1 MARPF
6 DGSTSSPSRLG
17 SPHDSSRSD
26 SVKPST
32 ICFAQKLAASNA
44 FKALFSEGMALVE
57 ESASYLDGAG
67 RDESRPLRRAVA
79 MAYATESMRLTT
91 RLMQLASWLLLQ
103 RAVNEGD
110 MTPAQAA
117 SEKHKVR
124 LARQEVACASELFE
138 ELPARLRA
146 LSFRSMRLL
155 ARIIHLDQS
164 LCAAQAFES
173 RSAPS
178 PIASQVERLRMAF
191 ASHNIKIASH

>member
-1 MARPF
+1 LRPA
-6 DGSTSSPSRLG
+6 
-17 SPHDSSRSD
+17 
-26 SVKPST
+26 T
-32 ICFAQKLAASNA
+32 ICFVQKLAASNG
-44 FKALFSEGMALVE
+44 FKALFREGMALVE

-110 MTPAQAA
+110 MTPAQAS

-124 LARQEVACASELFE
+124 LARQEVACAPELFE

-146 LSFRSMRLL
+146 LSFRSIRLQ

-164 LCAAQAFES
+164 LSAAQACES
-173 RSAPS
+173 PSAPS
-178 PIASQVERLRMAF
+178 PIASQVELLRMAF
-191 ASHNIKIASH
+191 GAREGKLAAH

>member
-1 MARPF
+1 MTRPF
-6 DGSTSSPSRLG
+6 DGTPSSPSRFAPPRDALWA
-17 SPHDSSRSD
+17 DSAR
-26 SVKPST
+26 PST
-32 ICFAQKLAASNA
+32 ICFVQKLAASSS
-44 FKALFSEGMALVE
+44 FKALFAEGMALVE

-110 MTPAQAA
+110 MTSAQAA

-124 LARQEVACASELFE
+124 LARQEVACAPELFE

-146 LSFRSMRLL
+146 LSLRSMRLQ
-155 ARIIHLDQS
+155 ARIAHLDQS
-164 LCAAQAFES
+164 LSTARLYAS
-173 RSAPS
+173 RGEPS
-178 PIASQVERLRMAF
+178 PIASQIERLRTAF
-191 ASHNIKIASH
+191 AGHGGKIASF

>member
-6 DGSTSSPSRLG
+6 DGSTSSPSRFG
-17 SPHDSSRSD
+17 SPHDSSRCD
-26 SVKPST
+26 SLRPST
-32 ICFAQKLAASNA
+32 ICFAQKLAASNG
-44 FKALFSEGMALVE
+44 FKALFSEGMDLVE

-67 RDESRPLRRAVA
+67 RDESRPLRRAAA

-110 MTPAQAA
+110 MTPAQAV

-124 LARQEVACASELFE
+124 LARQEVACAPELFE

-146 LSFRSMRLL
+146 LSFRSMRLQ

-164 LCAAQAFES
+164 LFAAQACES

-178 PIASQVERLRMAF
+178 PIASQVELLRVAF
-191 ASHNIKIASH
+191 AAHDGKIASQ